1 MISELKSYGDILSY
15 LKRKRRTAHLL
26 IGNGFSIAYD
36 ENIFSYNRLGQVI
49 EESDDDDLKV
59 LFKTIDSKNF
69 EFVMMQLDAFAEL
82 AKAFSE
88 DSSFVQKL
96 LNMRD
101 SLSEQLLNAVSE
113 LHPEHVFKIKE
124 EESSSC
130 ASFLSF
136 YLNNSGN
143 IFSTNY
149 DLLLYWVL
157 MQNQSSLQ
165 GCVDGFGKEYIEQDE
180 FGDPLFEDLAWGKY
194 SYEQRIHYL
203 HGAMHLFDCG
213 ITIEK
218 EIYKSNRY
226 LLENIKERIVNKQ
239 YPLFVTAGDKDA
251 KLEYILHNQ
260 YLTFCYEKLT
270 EITGSLVVVGF
281 NFGEYDEH
289 IIDAIN
295 KASKQDISN
304 RLHSVYIGVHSERD
318 YSHIKTIEGKFK
330 CKVNIFNSQTCNIWR

>member
-1 MISELKSYGDILSY
+1 MFEKLQKYDEVVKY
-15 LKRKRRTAHLL
+15 LKKNRRTAHIL

-36 ENIFSYNRLGQVI
+36 ENIFSYNRLWQVI

-69 EFVMMQLDAFAEL
+69 EFVMKQLDAFAEL

-96 LNMRD
+96 LKMRD
-101 SLSEQLLNAVSE
+101 SLKEQLLNAVSE
-113 LHPEHVFKIKE
+113 LHPEHVYKIKDD
-124 EESSSC
+124 ESSSC

-136 YLNNSGN
+136 YLNNDGN

-157 MQNQSSLQ
+157 MKNQSSLQ

-180 FGDPLFEDLAWGKY
+180 FDDPQFEDLAWGKY
-194 SYEQRIHYL
+194 SDEQKIHYL

-218 EIYKSNRY
+218 EICESDKF

-239 YPLFVTAGDKDA
+239 YPLFVTAGDKYA

-260 YLTFCYEKLT
+260 YLNFCYEKLT

-289 IIDAIN
+289 IIEAIN
-295 KASKQDISN
+295 KASKQDPVN
-304 RLHSVYIGVHSERD
+304 KLWSVYIGVHSERD
-318 YSHIKTIEGKFK
+318 YSHIKSIESKFK